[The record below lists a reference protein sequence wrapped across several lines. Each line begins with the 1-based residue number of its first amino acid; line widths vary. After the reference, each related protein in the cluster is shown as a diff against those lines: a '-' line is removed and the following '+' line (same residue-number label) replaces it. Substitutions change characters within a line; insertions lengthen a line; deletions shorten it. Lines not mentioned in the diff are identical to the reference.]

1 MEHGHFV
8 KILSFIKKTVSN
20 IKNLKKSAKK
30 QKPRLISSLIPIDNL
45 SNEQLVI
52 QELRRAIDYPEIYNI
67 AVAGDYGS
75 GKSSI
80 INSFIRQ
87 SDDKE
92 NFCKIS
98 FASFSNEQPV
108 ESQITND
115 TDKLSFQ
122 EIEMGILQ
130 QLMLFKDKWGKIPIL
145 PYKFI
150 KKSKCYEI
158 CNVFCIITL
167 FYLPFTLFLFHC
179 INYLLSFKTDLFT
192 KNSFEDMYQIS
203 SDFFI
208 ILCKTIISIIIAI
221 FIAFQLKK
229 FYSKVL
235 NSSFIRKIDLK
246 TIGVELDQ
254 EIHLLD
260 IYFEKIVEIFAKYPC
275 TVVFIEDLDRFNS
288 TKIYS
293 KLREINFLL
302 NQSDSI
308 NQKVSFVYA
317 VRDDLFENQ
326 KRIKFFDSIIT
337 VVPFFSPR
345 NSINYFYKYLSENKE
360 NDNEFSGK
368 FIFTISKYISEKRL
382 FNSIFSD
389 YEFYKNVI
397 FSQNQSDQ
405 NRREKLFALMV
416 LKNLYPKQFS
426 EINSRYSEN
435 IIEKYVSAT
444 NLYVITKINNYRQNI
459 ANLKKME
466 KDPFSYSKKEYLKY
480 FHPFART
487 DLFDN
492 ISSEHEFVKEIK
504 KLEEFTE
511 LNIKGIEDA
520 GFSLNFKNYVNE
532 KKISIDP
539 FLYDMFSKGYIEQD
553 YADYITSYDID
564 SELYSIKAFEK
575 MLSNNE
581 SLDADFPLSNVN
593 LLITY
598 LKKSLFSKVGIL
610 NYSLIGELFK
620 NYSRTN
626 QIDYDI
632 GEKRYEICKLIVEKE
647 QIEFFI
653 GYIKNLFKKEYLS
666 KDSFLTYI
674 SHTHNFS
681 NFKIKVEVREFLNEN
696 TDVRLF
702 KLLENDLLDDM
713 YLESKTH
720 LLTFFIKSNNFL
732 FFKEVYKYLYS
743 DKEIKKREI
752 LSFQDHLNVAKKSL
766 TIKEKN
772 DLLSKILDNSFSDDI
787 KQIISED
794 FS

>member
-45 SNEQLVI
+45 SNDQLVI
-52 QELRRAIDYPEIYNI
+52 QELRRAIDYPKIYNI

-98 FASFSNEQPV
+98 FASFSNEKPV

-130 QLMLFKDKWGKIPIL
+130 QLMLFKDKWFKIPFL

-150 KKSKCYEI
+150 KKSKCYKI
-158 CNVFCIITL
+158 YNVCIFTL
-167 FYLPFTLFLFHC
+167 FYFPFTLFLFHC
-179 INYLLSFKTDLFT
+179 IYYLLSFKTDLFT
-192 KNSFEDMYQIS
+192 KNSFEYMYPIS
-203 SDFFI
+203 SDFL
-208 ILCKTIISIIIAI
+208 ILYKTIISIVIAI

-246 TIGVELDQ
+246 TIGVELDH

-260 IYFEKIVEIFAKYPC
+260 IYFEKIVDIFAKYPC

-345 NSINYFYKYLSENKE
+345 NSINYFYKYISENKE

-389 YEFYKNVI
+389 YEFYKKVI

-416 LKNLYPKQFS
+416 LKNLYPKEFS
-426 EINSRYSEN
+426 EINSRFSEN

-444 NLYVITKINNYRQNI
+444 NLYVITKISNFRNNI

-480 FHPFART
+480 FHPFARS

-492 ISSEHEFVKEIK
+492 ISSKHEYLKEIRN
-504 KLEEFTE
+504 LEEFTE
-511 LNIKGIEDA
+511 LNIKGIEKA
-520 GFSLNFKNYVNE
+520 GFSSNFKNYVYEN
-532 KKISIDP
+532 KISIDP
-539 FLYDMFSKGYIEQD
+539 FLYDMFSNGYIEQD
-553 YADYITSYDID
+553 YADYITSYEIE
-564 SELYSIKAFEK
+564 SELYGIKAFEK

-593 LLITY
+593 LLIRY

-610 NYSLIGELFK
+610 NYSLIEELFK
-620 NYSRTN
+620 NDSRTN

-696 TDVRLF
+696 TDVNLF

-713 YLESKTH
+713 YLESKTR

-743 DKEIKKREI
+743 DKKIKKREI
-752 LSFQDHLNVAKKSL
+752 LSFQDYLNVVKKSL

-772 DLLSKILDNSFSDDI
+772 NLLSKILDNSFSDDI
-787 KQIISED
+787 NQIISED